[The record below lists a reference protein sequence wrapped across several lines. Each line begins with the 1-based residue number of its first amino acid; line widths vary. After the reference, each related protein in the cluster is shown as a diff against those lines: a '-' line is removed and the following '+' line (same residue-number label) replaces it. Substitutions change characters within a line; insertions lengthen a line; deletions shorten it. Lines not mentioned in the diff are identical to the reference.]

1 MVTKTLKKTTDK
13 ATSTAGKAT
22 GTVAGAASNATGGNT
37 SELTDALRG
46 LGQAAMTRA
55 TGSITKRISSTAGRL
70 TDFAEGGGG
79 GLLEAATGGK
89 GSIKGKAMMGAAKG
103 GLSGIAQKVKDA
115 FSGGGGRGSGKGNKI
130 KLTNIVEEIDIGAP
144 IDLVYDQWTR
154 FTDFPAFMKKVNN
167 VEQVSEEKTE
177 WKAQVLWSHRTWE
190 ATILEQVPFERIVW
204 RSKGAKGH
212 VDGAVTFH
220 ELTPDLTKVVLV
232 LAYHP
237 QGLFERT
244 GNIWRAQGRRAR
256 LELKHFRRHVM
267 TEDLLHPDDI
277 EGWHG
282 EIHDGQ
288 VVEQQ
293 DEGAD
298 RDEAEDTG
306 PEQDEESADT
316 GSEEDEAAESEEEP
330 EEEEESEEEPEE
342 EEPEETEDT
351 DETEEAEETDEAA
364 EEERPRRGRARAGAG
379 AGRSRGSRR

>member
-1 MVTKTLKKTTDK
+1 MVTETLKKATDK
-13 ATSTAGKAT
+13 ATDTAGNTAGTATSTASKAT
-22 GTVAGAASNATGGNT
+22 GGDT
-37 SELTDALRG
+37 SELTDSLRG

-55 TGSITKRISSTAGRL
+55 TGALTNKMSSTAGRL
-70 TDFAEGGGG
+70 SDFAGGGGG
-79 GLLEAATGGK
+79 GLLAAVTGSK
-89 GSIKGKAMMGAAKG
+89 GSVKGQAMKGALKG
-103 GLSGIAQKVKDA
+103 GLSGIAQKAKNA
-115 FSGGGGRGSGKGNKI
+115 FGGGGGGGGGGKGAKI

-144 IDLVYDQWTR
+144 INLVYDQWTR

-177 WKAQVLWSHRTWE
+177 WKAQVFWSHRTWE
-190 ATILEQVPFERIVW
+190 ATILEQVPYERIVW
-204 RSKGAKGH
+204 RSKAAKGH

-220 ELTPDLTKVVLV
+220 ELTPNLTKVVLV

-267 TEDLLHPDDI
+267 TEDLLHPDDV

-288 VVEQQ
+288 VVERQ
-293 DEGAD
+293 DEDTD
-298 RDEAEDTG
+298 RDDSADTEA
-306 PEQDEESADT
+306 EQDEESADT
-316 GSEEDEAAESEEEP
+316 GSEEDEAAESEDEP
-330 EEEEESEEEPEE
+330 DEEEESEEEPEE

-351 DETEEAEETDEAA
+351 DEAA
-364 EEERPRRGRARAGAG
+364 EEERSRRGRARAGAG
-379 AGRSRGSRR
+379 RS